1 MLKAQ
6 LYLKLSALIPNEAE
20 RFAIAFSGGGDSTA
34 LVYALKDHPQCAAVL
49 IVDHALRRGS
59 AKEALGARQFAQSLG
74 HDTHILQWS
83 HDNPK
88 SGIQEKARRARYGLM
103 GEFCR
108 KNKISH
114 LLTAHH
120 QDDQAETL
128 LMRYDR
134 HTDWR
139 GAAGMAEYYY
149 GALWPE
155 LAGVGLYRP
164 LLAVS
169 RADLLGYNQKNNLKW
184 AEDPSN
190 QNRDYARIRA
200 REYLDTHTP
209 LKDHLLTAA
218 KDLSYGLSEERH
230 LFQRDLGTAD
240 IGYAGEIVF
249 PKFPPLELLAH
260 AMRCVGGS
268 GGVIERDR
276 LGRLYQSFKS
286 GDVKGFTYLGAQ
298 TLRHQ
303 EGLLICRDKV
313 AVLGRKDRGG
323 APQASKVALT
333 KSPKVWDGRFLASSK
348 RSGYELCANYDL
360 KIPRSKRLQA
370 LMSAAN
376 KSVRPCMPVIIHQNM
391 AFSIDE
397 RPEIEVKCL
406 ARERLESLTRNLTP
420 LKGKTSVN

>member
-1 MLKAQ
+1 MLQAQ
-6 LYLKLSALIPNEAE
+6 LHSKLSGLIPNSAE
-20 RFAIAFSGGGDSTA
+20 RFAIAYSGGGDSTA
-34 LVYALKDHPQCAAVL
+34 LAHALRGHPQCAAVL
-49 IVDHALRRGS
+49 IVDHALREGS
-59 AKEALGARQFAQSLG
+59 AKEALEARNFAQGLG
-74 HDTHILQWS
+74 YEVHVLKWS
-83 HDNPK
+83 HDNPNT
-88 SGIQEKARRARYGLM
+88 GIQEKARRARYGLM

-120 QDDQAETL
+120 QGDQAETL

-134 HTDWR
+134 RTDWR
-139 GAAGMAEYYY
+139 GAVGMAEQYY

-155 LAGVGLYRP
+155 LAGVSLSRP
-164 LLAVS
+164 LLAIS
-169 RADLLGYNQKNNLKW
+169 RADLQGYNIKNNLKW

-200 REYLDTHTP
+200 REYLATHNP
-209 LKDHLLTAA
+209 LKNHLLTTA
-218 KDLSYGLSEERH
+218 KELSIGLSEERQ
-230 LFQRDLGTAD
+230 LFQRVLDKAD

-249 PKFPPLELLAH
+249 PELPPLELLAH

-303 EGLLICRDKV
+303 AGLLICRDKV
-313 AVLGRKDRGG
+313 AVLGRKDAGV
-323 APQASKVALT
+323 APRASKLT
-333 KSPKVWDGRFLASSK
+333 LTEHPQIWDGRFLASSK
-348 RSGYELCANYDL
+348 RSGYELRANYDL
-360 KIPRSKRLQA
+360 KLPRSKRLEA
-370 LMSAAN
+370 VMSAAY

-391 AFSIDE
+391 AFLIDE
-397 RPEIEVKCL
+397 QPELEVKCL
-406 ARERLESLTRNLTP
+406 VSERLESLTKNLTP

>member
-1 MLKAQ
+1 M
-6 LYLKLSALIPNEAE
+6 
-20 RFAIAFSGGGDSTA
+20 
-34 LVYALKDHPQCAAVL
+34 
-49 IVDHALRRGS
+49 
-59 AKEALGARQFAQSLG
+59 
-74 HDTHILQWS
+74 
-83 HDNPK
+83 
-88 SGIQEKARRARYGLM
+88 
-103 GEFCR
+103 
-108 KNKISH
+108 
-114 LLTAHH
+114 
-120 QDDQAETL
+120 
-128 LMRYDR
+128 
-134 HTDWR
+134 
-139 GAAGMAEYYY
+139 
-149 GALWPE
+149 
-155 LAGVGLYRP
+155 
-164 LLAVS
+164 
-169 RADLLGYNQKNNLKW
+169 
-184 AEDPSN
+184 
-190 QNRDYARIRA
+190 
-200 REYLDTHTP
+200 
-209 LKDHLLTAA
+209 
-218 KDLSYGLSEERH
+218 
-230 LFQRDLGTAD
+230 FQRDLGTAD

-249 PKFPPLELLAH
+249 PKLPPLELLAH

-268 GGVIERDR
+268 GGVIERGR

-333 KSPKVWDGRFLASSK
+333 KNPKVWDGRFLASSK